1 MVSNFK
7 WVNVPL
13 LPIYSYLL
21 RNQVRQLLSILPC
34 NTRTQEVIVKE
45 LYLLIDSFAL
55 TNLSLSQHFCNI
67 AAIE

>member
-1 MVSNFK
+1 MGQCTTVAYLF
-7 WVNVPL
+7 
-13 LPIYSYLL
+13 YSYLL

-34 NTRTQEVIVKE
+34 EVCNIRTPEVIVKE

-55 TNLSLSQHFCNI
+55 KTLSLSQHVCNI